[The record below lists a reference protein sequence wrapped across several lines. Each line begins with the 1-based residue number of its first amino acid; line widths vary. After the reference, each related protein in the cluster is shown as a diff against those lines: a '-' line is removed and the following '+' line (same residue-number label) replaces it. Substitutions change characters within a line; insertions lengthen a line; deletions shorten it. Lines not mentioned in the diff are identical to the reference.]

1 MEGVEGDGDAA
12 VAGFVEMGEGFD
24 ARASEVE
31 VPELVGGGG
40 REAEVGTAFGGD
52 VYWWGISLL
61 LKMREQE
68 EGGYKE

>member
-24 ARASEVE
+24 AGAGEVE

-52 VYWWGISLL
+52 VYWWGINMLL
-61 LKMREQE
+61 ELRK
-68 EGGYKE
+68 